1 MANTERPRAR
11 GIDRVVDVLEHLRAV
26 RHPIGI
32 GDLARAIGA
41 PRSTIYEIV
50 ERLSDKGLLELDDQN
65 AVYFGPAVYFYADAY
80 LASHPLFRHG
90 RDEAVRLSKVT
101 GETTQICMLLG
112 SKYTVAFMQPGSSLF
127 RIISEIGVLVPIP
140 WTASGRL
147 LLAGMSDDSI
157 RALIPPEDFVLPDG
171 RVLGIDEFLA
181 DVAAARLTNRTMT
194 VGLSDPYTACLAA
207 AILDERQHA
216 IATICF
222 MVPAGTPIER
232 KEELLNELT
241 TAAGSVSRRLVN
253 KAWAPAAR

>member
-1 MANTERPRAR
+1 MSELSRPRAR
-11 GIDRVVDVLEHLRAV
+11 GIDRVVDVFEHLRAV

-32 GDLARAIGA
+32 GELARAIRA

-50 ERLSDKGLLELDDQN
+50 ERLTDGGLLELDEQN
-65 AVYFGPAVYFYADAY
+65 RVYFGPSVYFYADAY

-90 RDEAVRLSKVT
+90 RDEAIRLSKVT
-101 GETTQICMLLG
+101 GETAQICMLLG
-112 SKYTVAFMQPGSSLF
+112 NKYTVAFMEPGSRLF

-157 RALIPPEDFVLPDG
+157 RALIPPEDYVLPDK
-171 RVLGIDEFLA
+171 RVIDVEDFLA

-207 AILDERQHA
+207 AILDGEQRA
-216 IATICF
+216 VATICF
-222 MVPAGTPIER
+222 MVPAATPLER
-232 KEELLNELT
+232 REQLLDELV
-241 TAAGSVSRRLVN
+241 A
-253 KAWAPAAR
+253 AARNVSNRLSNQPWAVAAR

>member
-1 MANTERPRAR
+1 MNETERPRAR
-11 GIDRVVDVLEHLRAV
+11 GIDRVVDVLEYLRAL
-26 RHPIGI
+26 RKPIGI

-41 PRSTIYEIV
+41 PRSSIYEIV
-50 ERLSDKGLLELDDQN
+50 ERLTAKGLLAVDEQN

-157 RALIPPEDFVLPDG
+157 KALIPPEDFVLPDG
-171 RVLGIDEFLA
+171 RKLEVEDFLA

-207 AILDERQHA
+207 AILDEKQHA
-216 IATICF
+216 VATICC
-222 MVPAGTPIER
+222 MVPAGTPTER
-232 KEELLNELT
+232 KEMLLDELT
-241 TAAGSVSRRLVN
+241 AAARNVSGQLTN
-253 KAWAPAAR
+253 KALGLVAR